1 MTFLGGR
8 ARPMPAKAPRTRS
21 RLSATALSGRPTM
34 AKAPAGVATCC
45 TSTSTRR
52 ASTPSKATVTT
63 RATMSSLPQTLG
75 NKSRT
80 RTACKSGVRSTGDAA
95 AQAAAFLASITSHM
109 RSVASTP
116 ANLSSCCAPVGEV
129 TLISVR

>member
-1 MTFLGGR
+1 MIRCDGR
-8 ARPMPAKAPRTRS
+8 ARPIPAKAPRTRS

-34 AKAPAGVATCC
+34 VKIVCWFWPTSC

-63 RATMSSLPQTLG
+63 RATMRSSLSQEE
-75 NKSRT
+75 RT
-80 RTACKSGVRSTGDAA
+80 MNPDRLQERRYAA
-95 AQAAAFLASITSHM
+95 RLASIASHV
-109 RSVASTP
+109 RAAASTP
-116 ANLSSCCAPVGEV
+116 EKRFSCWAPVGEV